1 MANSERKTGDWLE
14 RWREKKRAEKT
25 APPKEKKDTSAFGG
39 KQYLRRE
46 EAKRWFKRPEMYHLT
61 KLPEKERIKLPEK
74 LFPPKEYGQFIEKGE
89 PERVLRE
96 LEKGKWGE
104 FKNLSPIEREKYIR
118 TVKKFLGE

>member
-1 MANSERKTGDWLE
+1 MENPERKTRDWLE
-14 RWREKKRAEKT
+14 RWRERKRAEKT
-25 APPKEKKDTSAFGG
+25 ALPKEKKDTSAFEG

-118 TVKKFLGE
+118 TVEKFLGE